1 MIEIQSEYCSGAA
14 VMDVTLFVRRWLEAD
29 GRERQL
35 VGVSKGTGACDVDV
49 VLVVES

>member
-29 GRERQL
+29 ERERQL
-35 VGVSKGTGACDVDV
+35 VGVSKRTSACDV